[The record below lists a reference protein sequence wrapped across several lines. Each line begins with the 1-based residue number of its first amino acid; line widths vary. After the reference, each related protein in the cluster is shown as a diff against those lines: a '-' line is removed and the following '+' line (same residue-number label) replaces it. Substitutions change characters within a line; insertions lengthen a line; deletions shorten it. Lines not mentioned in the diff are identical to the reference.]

1 MLSENHYRMKVN
13 LKGIRVGNS
22 AQTTAALGAN
32 YEWLKGFKTGLDYVY
47 WGRNYSYYKLNDVSS
62 TLTPETTYKQPWM
75 IPAAGVFDFY
85 ASYRF
90 KLGDFN
96 CLLNG
101 KIDNVFDQTYIA
113 DAADGD
119 DHTWKTAKVFY
130 GFGRTWSM
138 GLKLMF

>member
-1 MLSENHYRMKVN
+1 MKKVLLAFICALAFIPITYAQEDDLLSLLGEEE
-13 LKGIRVGNS
+13 
-22 AQTTAALGAN
+22 TTDYANAA
-32 YEWLKGFKTGLDYVY
+32 FKTNRVINLHSLE
-47 WGRNYSYYKLNDVSS
+47 N
-62 TLTPETTYKQPWM
+62 T
-75 IPAAGVFDFY
+75 AAGVFDFY